1 MFLLTGV
8 WPESLSFNPD
18 GLGPVPNRFRGECET
33 REKFSECNS
42 NNIFWFKKIIGAR
55 YYCQG
60 YEQDQG
66 PLESDGQW
74 FFRSARDDFRHG
86 SHTAS
91 TAAGSLVNDYT
102 IPGVLDTQTAR
113 GGAPNARLA
122 IYKAGKSVAKSSNY
136 DYADDVF
143 TISTFHAF
151 MQGILTS
158 ASAGN
163 EGRFGSSTVTNS
175 APWVLTVAASVD
187 NRDFVSTVQL
197 GNGGTLEG
205 YGLNRFQMDDFNG
218 VIKASYAALFGVS
231 TEDAKMQGKLVMH
244 APYLHATI
252 HHACVSCKRNS
263 LDTGLIQGKIV
274 VCTMGSWNDDKATMG
289 IVVSNGGGVGI
300 IVVYPNDV
308 KSTEIYNIPTSVITP
323 KEAKMLQEYLISAR

>member
-1 MFLLTGV
+1 MKQGKN
-8 WPESLSFNPD
+8 SLSA
-18 GLGPVPNRFRGECET
+18 
-33 REKFSECNS
+33 
-42 NNIFWFKKIIGAR
+42 IGYA
-55 YYCQG
+55 
-60 YEQDQG
+60 QDQG

-122 IYKAGKSVAKSSNY
+122 IYKVCWFNYCSAADVLKAFDDAINDNVDIITISAGKSVAKSSNY

-163 EGRFGSSTVTNS
+163 EGGFGSSTVTNS

-218 VIKASYAALFGVS
+218 VIKAKLCS
-231 TEDAKMQGKLVMH
+231 TVWCFNRRFKDAS
-244 APYLHATI
+244 
-252 HHACVSCKRNS
+252 SCKRNS
-263 LDTGLIQGKIV
+263 LDTDLIQEKIV

-289 IVVSNGGGVGI
+289 SVVSSGGGVGI
-300 IVVYPNDV
+300 IVVDPNDV
-308 KSTEIYNIPTSVITP
+308 KSMEIYSIPTSVITP
-323 KEAKMLQEYLISAR
+323 KEAKMLQEYLISARWPVAKISPSKARFKSKSAPRMAYFSS

>member
-8 WPESLSFNPD
+8 WPESPSFNPD
-18 GLGPVPNRFRGECET
+18 RPGPVPNRFRGDA
-33 REKFSECNS
+33 KQGKNS
-42 NNIFWFKKIIGAR
+42 PSAV
-55 YYCQG
+55 G

-66 PLESDGQW
+66 PLESDGEW
-74 FFRSARDDFRHG
+74 FFRSARDDFRHS

-102 IPGVLDTQTAR
+102 IPGVLGTQTAH

-122 IYKAGKSVAKSSNY
+122 IYKVCWFNYCSAADVLKVFDDAINDNVDIITISAGKSVAKSSNY
-136 DYADDVF
+136 NYADDVF

-163 EGRFGSSTVTNS
+163 EGGFGSSTVTNS

-197 GNGGTLEG
+197 GNGGTLE
-205 YGLNRFQMDDFNG
+205 L
-218 VIKASYAALFGVS
+218 
-231 TEDAKMQGKLVMH
+231 
-244 APYLHATI
+244 
-252 HHACVSCKRNS
+252 
-263 LDTGLIQGKIV
+263 
-274 VCTMGSWNDDKATMG
+274 
-289 IVVSNGGGVGI
+289 
-300 IVVYPNDV
+300 
-308 KSTEIYNIPTSVITP
+308 
-323 KEAKMLQEYLISAR
+323 LQKKFT